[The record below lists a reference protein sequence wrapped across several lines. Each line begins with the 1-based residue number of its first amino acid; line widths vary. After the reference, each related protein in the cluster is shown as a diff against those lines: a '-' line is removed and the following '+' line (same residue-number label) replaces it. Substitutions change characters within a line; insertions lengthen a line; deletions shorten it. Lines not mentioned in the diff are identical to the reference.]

1 MQRMVK
7 FQEISILKFLSN
19 NANSGEHLKSKVQKS
34 TYKMDFVVNLKFEV
48 KSSKVNIQNG
58 FC

>member
-19 NANSGEHLKSKVQKS
+19 NANSGEISSQKFKSQHTKWILLTILCIYPNK
-34 TYKMDFVVNLKFEV
+34 
-48 KSSKVNIQNG
+48 
-58 FC
+58 